1 MSLAS
6 TSTTVKIHDLPS
18 GNVVHN
24 YQPGTKVDGAIR
36 SISWSKDGNW
46 LGLVPHSGF
55 AEIISVKDHLK
66 LLHTVQCIEN
76 PSCISFQNTT
86 KKKIALGLQDGL
98 ILIYDIKTKNVQK
111 RFSRVSSAV
120 NKIAFTARDDHLVA
134 ACENGK
140 AYLYSNI
147 TNNLSTTF
155 KIPRSQT
162 ISALCTNPIKRNY
175 IAAGSDEGV
184 VAIWDVITSKNKFY
198 IGSHRAPVTAVAF
211 SPTNSDLVVST
222 GMDRQF
228 CFYDLGSN
236 KCIGNIFVENSM
248 TAADFSLEGNYVVM
262 ASQKGNIYM
271 YDPRKLQEPCYSF
284 LGHNSRIEHV
294 AFRKGDVSESS
305 FSMGEPSIPTT
316 TTPELTQPSFEFSG
330 VLTPTSETLLKQRG
344 SLDEADSF
352 MQDLGLCQSAE
363 LSKTQESLLKKSLL
377 NKCSSF
383 TSNNTPM
390 NSKSGHSTSTPVYV
404 VPELAHSESPI
415 VACDQPTPKT
425 KFEPLEKIV
434 EASFKQEVKIV
445 SRENM
450 KDFEEMVRSA
460 VKEEMK
466 DLRSEINDLKNEI
479 KYNTNL
485 VLYQGRQSYLDLVM
499 YMVKENLKTDE
510 NFAAIQNNVV
520 NSDPLVQ
527 ENGRLKERI
536 HSLEEELAYLRFN
549 NQ

>member
-1 MSLAS
+1 MSIAS
-6 TSTTVKIHDLPS
+6 TSTSVKIHDLPS

-46 LGLVPHSGF
+46 LGLVPHTGF

-86 KKKIALGLQDGL
+86 KKKIALGLRDGL
-98 ILIYDIKTKNVQK
+98 VLIYDIKTKNVQK
-111 RFSRVSSAV
+111 RFSRVTSAV
-120 NKIAFTARDDHLVA
+120 NKIAFTAKDDHLVA

-140 AYLYSNI
+140 AYLYSNVS
-147 TNNLSTTF
+147 NNLSATF

-162 ISALCTNPIKRNY
+162 ISALCTNPIKRSY

-184 VAIWDVITSKNKFY
+184 VAIWDLTTSKNKFY

-248 TAADFSLEGNYVVM
+248 TAADFSPEGNYVVM

-294 AFRKGDVSESS
+294 AFRKGDVSENS
-305 FSMGEPSIPTT
+305 FSMGESSIPTT
-316 TTPELTQPSFEFSG
+316 TSPKSAQPSFEFSG
-330 VLTPTSETLLKQRG
+330 VSTPSSEATFKQRV
-344 SLDEADSF
+344 SLDEEDSF
-352 MQDLGLCQSAE
+352 MKDLGLCQSAE
-363 LSKTQESLLKKSLL
+363 ISKTQESLLKKSLL
-377 NKCSSF
+377 NACSSF
-383 TSNNTPM
+383 ASNNTPL
-390 NSKSGHSTSTPVYV
+390 NTKSGHSTSTPVYV
-404 VPELAHSESPI
+404 VPELSHSESPI
-415 VACDQPTPKT
+415 VVGDQPTSKT

-434 EASFKQEVKIV
+434 EASFKQEVKIM
-445 SRENM
+445 SRKNT
-450 KDFEEMVRSA
+450 KDFEELM
-460 VKEEMK
+460 KEEMK
-466 DLRSEINDLKNEI
+466 DLRSEMNDLKNEM

-499 YMVKENLKTDE
+499 CMVKQNLKTEE

-520 NSDPLVQ
+520 NTDPLVQ
-527 ENGRLKERI
+527 ENGLLRERI
-536 HSLEEELAYLRFN
+536 QLLEEELAYLRFN